1 MPSKHP
7 ADNGA
12 DTSDESGSDS
22 SLMNGLLPA
31 KRARTSTFPKTEKPN
46 VWKRCPLPPQGDQIR
61 LLKLYAPSKRSDS
74 ILEANLVLRKDNEP
88 YEALSYTWGSEG
100 DTGSIRV
107 WSGSGEFEEI
117 EIQANLESALRQLR
131 RKQGTR
137 TLWTDAICID
147 QLNLEEKNHQVPKM
161 ATIYNDA
168 KRVCVWLGE
177 GTESTEKALSFVGR
191 MLDLDSFDRLVADQ
205 SSVKDWHA
213 LWELMNSPWF
223 SRRWVIQEIA
233 LARQATVHCGKARPV
248 QWRDFANAV
257 ALFGSRYHQIR
268 ELFKASAEFGNHF
281 YHLGDVTALGAHR
294 LVDESSNLF
303 RKSDDGVIQEHLY
316 SLEHLVSTLSPFQ
329 AANPRDTIYAVL
341 SLAEDTGAI
350 FSARPSASI
359 PVDASNTGD
368 GSQQFSDKDKKKLQ
382 NVMKVWRRQV
392 EKPYPVDY
400 DKSFFEVCKDFLEF
414 TIESSQSLDMICR
427 PWAPAP
433 LNVDEQ
439 LPSWIPTVLGAPYR
453 PGANKYHN
461 RVNADNL
468 VGVPSTGKR
477 NYNAARKYPL
487 KKTWR
492 IGKSETPEDKSLFV
506 SGFILGSI
514 NQKALPAQQGNI
526 PASWLRLAGWKT
538 DSDLPPNAFWRT
550 IVADRGPNGGN
561 PPPYYQVACQQA
573 FYQRASDD
581 DLNTERLMLMNS
593 SIKPGSEKVVTEY
606 LRRVQSVVW
615 MRVLIRTTI
624 GESDNNLGLA
634 PQSVREGDLI
644 CIVYGCSVPV
654 VLRKFWI
661 DEETKNCYYV
671 LIGECYIHGM
681 MDGEAF
687 RILQEMKIE
696 KEEFELR

>member
-1 MPSKHP
+1 MSPTYLP
-7 ADNGA
+7 DNA
-12 DTSDESGSDS
+12 VDSSDEEHADS
-22 SLMNGLLPA
+22 LLVNGLLLN
-31 KRARTSTFPKTEKPN
+31 RTRTVNVPPHDTPN
-46 VWKRCPLPPQGDQIR
+46 VWKRCPLPPKGDKIR
-61 LLKLYAPSKRSDS
+61 LLKLYQPGKHSDNN
-74 ILEANLVLRKDNEP
+74 LEANLVIRKDNES

-117 EIQANLESALRQLR
+117 EIQKNLEAALRQLR
-131 RKQGTR
+131 RKNRTR
-137 TLWTDAICID
+137 ALWTDAICID
-147 QLNLEEKNHQVPKM
+147 QHNLEEKNHQVPKM

-177 GTESTEKALSFVGR
+177 GGESSEKALKFVGDI
-191 MLDLDSFDRLVADQ
+191 LDLDNFDRLVADRN
-205 SSVKDWHA
+205 SVKDWMA
-213 LWELMNSPWF
+213 LWDLMNSPWF

-268 ELFKASAEFGNHF
+268 ELFKASAEFGHHF

-329 AANPRDTIYAVL
+329 ATNPRDTIYAVL

-350 FSARPSASI
+350 FSARPSAHI
-359 PVDASNTGD
+359 AVDAGNTGENTPLND
-368 GSQQFSDKDKKKLQ
+368 NEKKKLQ
-382 NVMKVWRRQV
+382 NVMSVWRKQV

-400 DKSFFEVCKDFLEF
+400 DKSFFEVCKDFLDF

-427 PWAPAP
+427 PWAPTS
-433 LNVDEQ
+433 LSKEEQ
-439 LPSWIPTVLGAPYR
+439 LPSWIPTVRGAPYR
-453 PGANKYHN
+453 PGANRYHN

-468 VGVPSTGKR
+468 VGVPSTGRR

-487 KKTWR
+487 KRTWQ
-492 IGKSETPEDKSLFV
+492 IGKSGTPEDRSLFV
-506 SGFILGSI
+506 NGFILGSI
-514 NQKALPAQQGNI
+514 NKKALPAQQGNI
-526 PASWLRLAGWKT
+526 PASWLSLAGWKNG
-538 DSDLPPNAFWRT
+538 SDPPPNAFWRT

-573 FYQRASDD
+573 FDQRATDD

-624 GESDNNLGLA
+624 GESLNNLGLA
-634 PQSVREGDLI
+634 PQSVMEGDLI

-654 VLRKFWI
+654 VLRKAFI
-661 DEETKNCYYV
+661 DDATEGKYYYE

-687 RILQEMKIE
+687 RILQEMKID
-696 KEEFELR
+696 KEVFELR

>member
-1 MPSKHP
+1 MPSAHP
-7 ADNGA
+7 AYHVIYSSDDDHS
-12 DTSDESGSDS
+12 DTP
-22 SLMNGLLPA
+22 LMNGLSSA
-31 KRARTSTFPKTEKPN
+31 KRARTVSPPMVDKPN
-46 VWKRCPLPPQGDQIR
+46 VWKRCPLPPRGDQIR
-61 LLKLYAPSKRSDS
+61 LLKLYPPGKRSENV
-74 ILEANLVLRKDNEP
+74 LEANLVVREGNKP
-88 YEALSYTWGSEG
+88 YEALSYTWGSAG

-131 RKQGTR
+131 RKHRTR
-137 TLWTDAICID
+137 TLWIDAVCID
-147 QLNLEEKNHQVPKM
+147 QNNLEEKNHQVPKM

-177 GTESTEKALSFVGR
+177 GGESTEKALSFVGR
-191 MLDLDSFDRLVADQ
+191 ILDLDSFDRLVTDQ
-205 SSVKDWHA
+205 KSVKDWHA

-329 AANPRDTIYAVL
+329 ATNPRDTIYAVL
-341 SLAEDTGAI
+341 SLAEDTGAM
-350 FSARPSASI
+350 FSARPSAHI
-359 PVDASNTGD
+359 PVDTGTATENTE
-368 GSQQFSDKDKKKLQ
+368 FSDKDKKKLQ
-382 NVMKVWRRQV
+382 NVVSVWRKQV

-433 LNVDEQ
+433 LSPDEQ
-439 LPSWIPTVLGAPYR
+439 LPSWIPTVRGAPYR
-453 PGANKYHN
+453 PGANRYHN

-492 IGKSETPEDKSLFV
+492 IGKSGTPEDRSLFV

-526 PASWLRLAGWKT
+526 PASWLNLAEWKNG
-538 DSDLPPNAFWRT
+538 SGPPPNAFWRT

-573 FYQRASDD
+573 FDQRATDD

-624 GESDNNLGLA
+624 GDSHKNLGLA
-634 PQSVREGDLI
+634 PQTVREGDLI

-654 VLRKFWI
+654 VLRKFPI
-661 DEETKNCYYV
+661 DQESEKCYYV

-687 RILQEMKIE
+687 RILQELKIE
-696 KEEFELR
+696 REEFELR